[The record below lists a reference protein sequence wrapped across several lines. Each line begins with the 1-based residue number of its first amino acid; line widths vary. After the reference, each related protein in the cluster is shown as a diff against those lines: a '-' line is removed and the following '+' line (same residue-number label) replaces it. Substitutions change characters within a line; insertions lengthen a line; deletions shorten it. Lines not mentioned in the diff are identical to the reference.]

1 MRPAGPDFGDAV
13 SMVSVS
19 DLVWSD
25 SPRLA
30 GENEE
35 HIQRLA
41 ETDEPLPPI
50 LVHWPSM
57 VVIDGR
63 HRLRA
68 ARARGQ
74 SAIAVRFLDCGPDE
88 IFVEKVRANVAHGLP
103 LSLADRKAAVERVLT
118 THPHWSDRKIAAV
131 TGLAHKTV
139 GRARRG
145 LAEQLPEATTRVG
158 RDGYV
163 RPLGRGGRERAAE
176 IVRRHPDA
184 SLRTVAR
191 AAGVSVGTVH
201 SVRREV
207 NGQDTAAPPARGSGR
222 DPEPVAELVRCAEQP
237 PVRLRHPAVPA
248 NAPDIAD
255 GQWAS
260 LMRRLRADPSLRFT
274 EAGRALL
281 QLFGSHSIAGGGW
294 RRLSDSVP
302 AYWAPS
308 LADRARELAS
318 AWQQFAAHLDEV
330 AKGSGERLPGAR
342 RRAPAQ

>member
-1 MRPAGPDFGDAV
+1 MGSESLPMPSSSEFGDTV
-13 SMVSVS
+13 SMVSIS
-19 DLVWSD
+19 DLVRSD
-25 SPRLA
+25 SPRLD
-30 GENEE
+30 GENEA

-57 VVIDGR
+57 LVIDGM

-68 ARARGQ
+68 AQLRGQ
-74 SAIAVRFLDCGPDE
+74 SAVGVRFLHCGRNE
-88 IFVEKVRANVAHGLP
+88 IFVEQVRANVAHGLP

-118 THPHWSDRKIAAV
+118 THPHWSDRMIAAV

-139 GRARRG
+139 GRIRRD
-145 LAEQLPEATTRVG
+145 LAEYLPVATTRVG

-163 RPLGRGGRERAAE
+163 RPLGRGGRERAEE
-176 IVRRHPDA
+176 IVRRDPDA

-201 SVRREV
+201 AVRREMNV
-207 NGQDTAAPPARGSGR
+207 HNAKAPPA
-222 DPEPVAELVRCAEQP
+222 PT
-237 PVRLRHPAVPA
+237 RLHRPAVPTDI
-248 NAPDIAD
+248 PDVSD

-260 LMRRLRADPSLRFT
+260 MMRRLRADPSLRFT
-274 EAGRALL
+274 EAGRAVL

-294 RRLSDSVP
+294 RQLSDSVP

-308 LADRARELAS
+308 LADRAHELAS

-330 AKGSGERLPGAR
+330 AKGSGERLSGLRHEPPAR
-342 RRAPAQ
+342 

>member
-1 MRPAGPDFGDAV
+1 MGSESLPMRRSSEFGDAV
-13 SMVSVS
+13 SMVSIS
-19 DLVWSD
+19 ELVRSE
-25 SPRLA
+25 SPRLD

-57 VVIDGR
+57 LVIDGM

-68 ARARGQ
+68 AQLRGQ
-74 SAIAVRFLDCGPDE
+74 RSIGVQFLDCGRNE
-88 IFVEKVRANVAHGLP
+88 IFVEQVRANVAHGLP

-118 THPHWSDRKIAAV
+118 THPHWSDRMIAAA

-139 GRARRG
+139 GRIRRD
-145 LAEQLPEATTRVG
+145 LAEHLQEATTRVG
-158 RDGYV
+158 RDGYT
-163 RPLGRGGRERAAE
+163 RPLGRGGRARAEE
-176 IVRRHPDA
+176 ILRRDPDA

-207 NGQDTAAPPARGSGR
+207 AAEVS
-222 DPEPVAELVRCAEQP
+222 DK
-237 PVRLRHPAVPA
+237 
-248 NAPDIAD
+248 
-255 GQWAS
+255 QWAS
-260 LMRRLRADPSLRFT
+260 TMRMLRADPSLRFT
-274 EAGRALL
+274 EAGRAVL
-281 QLFGSHSIAGGGW
+281 QLFGSHSVAGDGW

-308 LADRARELAS
+308 LADLAHELALG
-318 AWQQFAAHLDEV
+318 WQQFAAHLDEV
-330 AKGSGERLPGAR
+330 AKDSGERLPR
-342 RRAPAQ
+342 PRHEPPAP